1 MAQIN
6 PLQPPINYLAGMP
19 QLDVGTK
26 ALQLSAALQKQQE
39 IAKQEDLKKQFSADM
54 QSAMADGSQVAWAN
68 MIAKYPQFREALGDV
83 RKVYG
88 EEKIKTEFNQ
98 GIGISHALETGRPE
112 IAQERLQLI
121 VDGLQNSGRPTGIYG
136 QALDALKAGNVDVAR
151 SGINMALSIADP
163 ERFKKI
169 TETRIAA
176 TVAPADI
183 EKRLSESEKA
193 VADAKKAVAEAATA
207 AERTAAELR
216 LKQSEATLKEIQAKN
231 EPLKFAF
238 DLGLTRAQTASA
250 LAAAGKS
257 SAETKKIALEL
268 EALRASGGVDPAKQ
282 FDMESKLRK
291 EYTDRT
297 KAYGQLESTYQNMQS
312 SSNAK
317 TGAGD
322 IALITQF
329 MKMLDPGSVVRETE
343 FATARDTAGLF
354 DRLANQAENLKSG
367 RLFELS
373 SKQRSEYVTLAKQ
386 YLDASR
392 KKAET
397 ERKDLG
403 KVINY
408 YKLNFD

>member
-83 RKVYG
+83 RKTYG

-207 AERTAAELR
+207 PERTAAELR
-216 LKQSEATLKEIQAKN
+216 LKQSEAELKAIQAKN
-231 EPLKFAF
+231 EPLKFAA
-238 DLGLTRAQTASA
+238 DLGLTRAQTSQA

-257 SAETKKIALEL
+257 SVETQKLALEL
-268 EALRASGGVDPAKQ
+268 TALSKTGGISPEKITAA
-282 FDMESKLRK
+282 E
-291 EYTDRT
+291 
-297 KAYGQLESTYQNMQS
+297 GQLM
-312 SSNAK
+312 
-317 TGAGD
+317 AGFWH
-322 IALITQF
+322 L
-329 MKMLDPGSVVRETE
+329 KMML
-343 FATARDTAGLF
+343 
-354 DRLANQAENLKSG
+354 LAIF
-367 RLFELS
+367 R
-373 SKQRSEYVTLAKQ
+373 
-386 YLDASR
+386 
-392 KKAET
+392 
-397 ERKDLG
+397 
-403 KVINY
+403 
-408 YKLNFD
+408 